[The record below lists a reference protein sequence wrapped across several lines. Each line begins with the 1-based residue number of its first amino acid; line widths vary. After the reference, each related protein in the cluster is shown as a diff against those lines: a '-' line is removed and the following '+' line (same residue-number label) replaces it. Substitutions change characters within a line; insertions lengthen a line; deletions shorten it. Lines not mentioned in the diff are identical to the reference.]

1 MTTAIT
7 TPNSSRRILLLLA
20 TLFILPFVIGSGLF
34 WLDWRPEKFGNHGEL
49 LQPTRAL
56 PAVGL
61 YRADGSPLPTTEL
74 LGKWL
79 LVLPVKGSCNA
90 TCQNNLQGMLKV
102 HIALNKE
109 QNRMQRVLIVG
120 DLSDSAND
128 PPMVELQRLFPGLLV
143 AAVQANVVA
152 EAWHGALNGRGQ
164 DVFIVD
170 PLGNVMMR
178 YADPSDMRGVL
189 KDLERLLKYSWIR

>member
-7 TPNSSRRILLLLA
+7 PPNSSRRTLLLLA
-20 TLFILPFVIGSGLF
+20 ALFILPFVVGSGLF
-34 WLDWRPEKFGNHGEL
+34 WLDWRPGKFGNHGEL
-49 LQPTRAL
+49 LQPPRVL
-56 PAVGL
+56 PASGL
-61 YRADGSPLPTTEL
+61 YHADGRPLPTPEL

-79 LVLPVKGSCNA
+79 LVLPVKGSCNT
-90 TCQNNLQGMLKV
+90 TCRSNLQGMLQV
-102 HIALNKE
+102 HVALNKE
-109 QNRMQRVLIVG
+109 QNRLQRVIIVS
-120 DLSDSAND
+120 DVSDSAND
-128 PPMVELQRLFPGLLV
+128 PPMPELQRLFPGLLV
-143 AAVQANVVA
+143 AAVQAGVAA

-178 YADPSDMRGVL
+178 YDDPADMRGVL